1 MTDETFGPIDNF
13 ADAVSD
19 GDSESVLR
27 IWRTNPDL
35 PRLLSERGLTISNY
49 VFDAVTSDQLSVLE
63 ALVELGADINWRS
76 DSDEKGHLWRTLAFG
91 AMKCFH
97 WLIDHNVEINV
108 ETPNAIRCP
117 ALEHACRKGRL
128 DLVKLLVAKG
138 AVTNYQWKNVD
149 QPMGNPLTV
158 AVKNGHEDIVDY
170 LRSIGTPDPRRPNLE
185 GFESTDPLSLHLAQ
199 NFGIPD
205 ELEIGQVVPS
215 DPPISIVVVRTNR
228 HNILVT
234 RGMSMAPVTQND
246 GSQQYVELMM
256 ELPKDWS
263 LDLDSADPRT
273 LWAISCL
280 QQMAIFPHETGLPF
294 SFYVMFPNG
303 SPPTPIID
311 GYEYAGEMAIE
322 VMEDYATYVDGNNN
336 EVKLYHVLPLYPEE
350 FELVEESGVAELLER
365 FEDIGIGHHV
375 DLGRPNAAT
384 WYEST

>member
-1 MTDETFGPIDNF
+1 MTDETLGPIDNF
-13 ADAVSD
+13 ASAVYGGDA
-19 GDSESVLR
+19 ESVLR
-27 IWRTNPDL
+27 IWRSSPGL
-35 PRLLSERGLTISNY
+35 PGVLSERGLTLSDYLEN
-49 VFDAVTSDQLSVLE
+49 AVDSDHLNAME

-76 DSDEKGHLWRTLAFG
+76 HSEDSGLLWYALMSG
-91 AMKCFH
+91 SMNCFH
-97 WLIDHNVEINV
+97 WLLDHNVELNI

-117 ALEHACRKGRL
+117 ALEHACSKGRL
-128 DLVKLLVAKG
+128 DLVKLLVEKG
-138 AVTNYQWKNVD
+138 ALTDYQWKNTD
-149 QPMGNPLTV
+149 RLMGNPLTV
-158 AVKNGHEDIVDY
+158 AAKSGHDDIVDY
-170 LRSIGTPDPRRPNLE
+170 LLSIGTPDPRRPNLE
-185 GFESTDPLSLHLAQ
+185 GFESTDPLTQHLAKK
-199 NFGIPD
+199 FGIPE

-215 DPPISIVVVRTNR
+215 DPPISIVVVRTSR

-234 RGMSMAPVTQND
+234 RGMSTAPVTQND

-256 ELPKDWS
+256 ELPDDWS
-263 LDLDSADPRT
+263 LDLGSADPRT
-273 LWAISCL
+273 LWAIRCL

-350 FELVEESGVAELLER
+350 FELVEKSGVAELLER

-375 DLGRPNAAT
+375 DLGRPNSAT
-384 WYEST
+384 WDE